1 MGPDTAFAGLSEGDR
16 DVLVLVARDGLDLEE
31 VALALDIPPGIASSR
46 LSRARKRVHSS
57 EGLAEILRWHEVV
70 PPEDHP
76 AIVAT
81 EREPAVRHRRLRS
94 ALVVVVAL
102 VATSSAVP
110 PATVEPTTTPQAATS
125 VPRPDQ
131 LLYTKSRLADGT
143 VTESWSSVDGTRDV
157 FRRGDGCKDGKQV
170 ILNAN
175 NPELIGRFTRCAPA
189 PAYDPALPTTADG
202 MVTDLAGQ
210 YDGTLNNV
218 NGIGKDVRFLLGGRY
233 LRPDQRAA
241 LVEAVTKIPGLGV
254 ENGVKDLAGRQ
265 GLGIFWDSPDGGRT
279 EFVVDS
285 ETYQYLGT
293 ATEAALAYE
302 IVDAGPSVR

>member
-1 MGPDTAFAGLSEGDR
+1 MGPDAAFAGLSEGDR
-16 DVLVLVARDGLDLEE
+16 DVLVLVARDGVDHEE
-31 VALALDIPPGIASSR
+31 VAAALDIPAGIVSSR
-46 LSRARKRVHSS
+46 LSRARRRLHRSDA
-57 EGLAEILRWHEVV
+57 EELAEILRRHEVV

-81 EREPAVRHRRLRS
+81 EREPAVRHRRLRRG
-94 ALVVVVAL
+94 LVAL
-102 VATSSAVP
+102 VALLATSSAVP
-110 PATVEPTTTPQAATS
+110 PATAGPTTTPRAPTS

-131 LLYTKSRLADGT
+131 FLYTKSRLADGT
-143 VTESWSSVDGTRDV
+143 VIESLSSVDGTRDV

-175 NPELIGRFTRCAPA
+175 NPNLVGRFKKCTPA
-189 PAYDPALPTTADG
+189 PAYDPALPTTAEG
-202 MVTDLAGQ
+202 MVAYLAGQ
-210 YDGTLNNV
+210 YDGTLDNV
-218 NGIGKDVRFLLGGRY
+218 NGIGKDVRFLLGDRY

-241 LVEAVTKIPGLGV
+241 LLEAVTKIPGLGL

-265 GLGIFWDSPDGGRT
+265 GLGIFWAAPRGGRT

-302 IVDAGPSVR
+302 IVSAR